1 MSKVFDQMMSRYPI
15 STANDR
21 INAQHE
27 VMQEITLAALFRAGL
42 FNHAAFYGGTC
53 LRVFYGLERFS
64 EDLDFSLLEPNTN
77 FNLENYFDPIVDEFK
92 TYGRD
97 VVITKKERKQDIRI
111 ESAFLKDNTNIYNI
125 AFRTEPQVK
134 IKIEIDTNPPQGFST
149 DLKLLLLPFSFYVR
163 TFSISD
169 LFAGKMHALLFR
181 QWKTRVKGR
190 DWYDFEWYVRNN
202 ILLNLSHLV
211 KRTQQSEHIYSEG
224 FTENEFKTLLEN
236 KIQSLNFD
244 LVRKDV
250 SPFIKNQRQMDIWSQ
265 EYFLQLA
272 EMIVYTKQ

>member
-21 INAQHE
+21 MNAQHE
-27 VMQEITLAALFRAGL
+27 VMQEIALAALYRAEF

-77 FNLENYFDPIVDEFK
+77 FNLENYFDPIVEEFK
-92 TYGRD
+92 TYGRE
-97 VVITKKERKQDIRI
+97 VVITKKEKKQDTRI
-111 ESAFLKDNTNIYNI
+111 DSAFLKDNTNIYNI

-149 DLKLLLLPFSFYVR
+149 DLKLLLLPYSFYVR
-163 TFSISD
+163 TFSVSD

-190 DWYDFEWYVRNN
+190 DWFDFEWYVRNN
-202 ILLNLSHLV
+202 IHLNFSHLV
-211 KRTQQSEHIYSEG
+211 NRTLQSEPNFCEG
-224 FTENEFKTLLEN
+224 FTENEFKALLKN

-272 EMIVYTKQ
+272 EMIAYTKQ

>member
-1 MSKVFDQMMSRYPI
+1 MSRVFDQMMSRYPI

-21 INAQHE
+21 MNAQHE
-27 VMQEITLAALFRAGL
+27 VMQEIALAALFRVGF

-92 TYGRD
+92 TYGRE
-97 VVITKKERKQDIRI
+97 VVITKKEKKQDTRI

-134 IKIEIDTNPPQGFST
+134 VKIEIDTNPPQGFST

-181 QWKTRVKGR
+181 QWKNRVKGR

-202 ILLNLSHLV
+202 VQLNLSHLV
-211 KRTQQSEHIYSEG
+211 KLTQQSEPNYREE
-224 FTENEFKTLLEN
+224 FTENEVKTLLEN

-265 EYFLQLA
+265 EYFLQLTK
-272 EMIVYTKQ
+272 MIAYTKQ

>member
-15 STANDR
+15 STVNDR
-21 INAQHE
+21 MNAQHE
-27 VMQEITLAALFRAGL
+27 VMQEIALAALFRAGF

-92 TYGRD
+92 TYGRE
-97 VVITKKERKQDIRI
+97 VVITKKEKKQDTRI

-202 ILLNLSHLV
+202 IQLNLSHLV
-211 KRTQQSEHIYSEG
+211 KRTQQSERIYSEG

-272 EMIVYTKQ
+272 EMIAYTKQ